1 MRGLFWGFSREWTSG
16 NEKHAP
22 FPSPSQMFE
31 ATLASALPG
40 ANFQAQVTV
49 EWRGREPEA
58 EAKVRAFT
66 WDHLARW
73 AATRRVTDARY
84 LADLINSRGV
94 SETAVPQ
101 TSLVLTQ
108 LRVRITVPAEAL
120 AVTTAWEEAE
130 RHATLEKQRRG
141 DELRQ
146 LRWLRDEIF
155 GRPDIARMYWH
166 LHHPADLRSLTDP
179 LFDTIAAQLGGGEG
193 VTASPQVEE
202 DPISV
207 LIGKFVAGLSAD
219 ERRHLIGQLDRV
231 FRSFD
236 RTDLASQLGDP
247 SDRVGL

>member
-1 MRGLFWGFSREWTSG
+1 MRDLLRGISREWTSG
-16 NEKHAP
+16 NEKHSP
-22 FPSPSQMFE
+22 FPSPSHTFE

-40 ANFQAQVTV
+40 ANFQAEVTV

-58 EAKVRAFT
+58 EAKVRAFA

-73 AATRRVTDARY
+73 AVTRRVTVASH
-84 LADLINSRGV
+84 LADLINARGV
-94 SETAVPQ
+94 TEIAVPQ
-101 TSLVLTQ
+101 TSLVLTH

-130 RHATLEKQRRG
+130 RRATLEKQRRG

-166 LHHPADLRSLTDP
+166 LHHPADLQSLTDP
-179 LFDTIAAQLGGGEG
+179 LFDTIAAQLGSGER
-193 VTASPQVEE
+193 VTAPPQVEA

-219 ERRHLIGQLDRV
+219 ERRHLVGQLDRV

-247 SDRVGL
+247 SDRVGS

>member
-1 MRGLFWGFSREWTSG
+1 MRNLLRGVSREWMAG
-16 NEKHAP
+16 NDKHSPIPYLSHA
-22 FPSPSQMFE
+22 FP
-31 ATLASALPG
+31 ATLASSLPG
-40 ANFQAQVTV
+40 ANFQVEATV
-49 EWRGREPEA
+49 GWRGREPEA
-58 EAKVRAFT
+58 EAKVRAFA

-73 AATRRVTDARY
+73 AASRRVTDAGH
-84 LADLINSRGV
+84 LADLINARGAA
-94 SETAVPQ
+94 EIAVPQ

-108 LRVRITVPAEAL
+108 LRVRIAVPAEAL
-120 AVTTAWEEAE
+120 AVTAAWEEAE
-130 RHATLEKQRRG
+130 RRATLEKQRRG

-166 LHHPADLRSLTDP
+166 LHHPADLRSMADP
-179 LFDTIAAQLGGGEG
+179 VFDTIAAQLGGGER
-193 VTASPQVEE
+193 VPESPQVED

-247 SDRVGL
+247 SDRVGS

>member
-1 MRGLFWGFSREWTSG
+1 MRDLLRGFSREWTSG
-16 NEKHAP
+16 NEEHPP
-22 FPSPSQMFE
+22 FPSPSHRFE

-40 ANFQAQVTV
+40 ANFQAEVTV

-58 EAKVRAFT
+58 EAKVRAFA

-73 AATRRVTDARY
+73 AATRRVTVASH
-84 LADLINSRGV
+84 LADLINARGV
-94 SETAVPQ
+94 TEIAVPQ
-101 TSLVLTQ
+101 TSLVLTH
-108 LRVRITVPAEAL
+108 LHVRITVPAEAL

-130 RHATLEKQRRG
+130 RRATLEKQRRG

-179 LFDTIAAQLGGGEG
+179 VFDTIAAQLGGDER

-207 LIGKFVAGLSAD
+207 LIGKFVDGLSAD
-219 ERRHLIGQLDRV
+219 ERRHLIGQLGRV

-236 RTDLASQLGDP
+236 RTDLAMQLGDP
-247 SDRVGL
+247 SDRVES

>member
-1 MRGLFWGFSREWTSG
+1 MRDLLRGLSREWTSG
-16 NEKHAP
+16 NEKHPP
-22 FPSPSQMFE
+22 FPSPSHTFE
-31 ATLASALPG
+31 ATLTSALPG
-40 ANFQAQVTV
+40 ANFQAVVTV

-58 EAKVRAFT
+58 EAKVRAFA

-73 AATRRVTDARY
+73 AAPRRVTVATH
-84 LADLINSRGV
+84 LADLINARGV
-94 SETAVPQ
+94 TEIAVPQ
-101 TSLVLTQ
+101 TSLVLTH
-108 LRVRITVPAEAL
+108 LRVRITVPPEAL

-130 RHATLEKQRRG
+130 RRATLEKQRRG

-179 LFDTIAAQLGGGEG
+179 LFDTIAAQLGGGER

-219 ERRHLIGQLDRV
+219 ERRHLISQLDRV

-247 SDRVGL
+247 SDRVGS